1 MTPASAHLDAP
12 DVEFQHVDKR
22 YRLYKQRYRSLKEIV
37 FKRRLG
43 EWEDHWALRDVS
55 FTVKRGSTF
64 GLIGPNGAGKSTS
77 LKMMAGILVPDAGE
91 VVVRRRLAG
100 LLELGAGFQPEYSGR
115 ENIFLN
121 ASLMGLSRRDIEARF
136 DAIVAFSGLQEYIDQ
151 PLLTYSSGMH
161 MRLAFA
167 VATHVDAEVL
177 LVDEILA
184 VGDEA
189 FQRKCF
195 DWLDAFRAS
204 GGTIVLVSHNLAVV
218 REICDEVVW
227 IDNGNLR
234 DIGHPNAVVGAYLDH
249 VHRGGGSLEEVLST
263 EGARAKARPQVQ
275 LGEFRVLDVT
285 GALAGRVAT
294 GSTITLEVDFTVQ
307 KPLGTPVFGVAI
319 FNSEGAC
326 VYATNNSEDGVPLG
340 TLETDGTLRVE
351 YRDLALLPGRY
362 RVTVSVFSAPRSDT
376 LIDSLPLLDAFEVDT
391 ATREAGVVRLPHS
404 WSVTSRSGIAG

>member
-1 MTPASAHLDAP
+1 MSPASNDLDAP
-12 DVEFQHVDKR
+12 DVEFHHVDKR

-37 FKRRLG
+37 FKRRWG

-55 FTVKRGSTF
+55 FNVKKGSSF

-91 VVVRRRLAG
+91 VIIRRRLAG

-121 ASLMGLSRRDIEARF
+121 ASLMGLSRRDIESRF
-136 DAIVAFSGLQEYIDQ
+136 DAIVAFSELHEYIDQ

-195 DWLDAFRAS
+195 DWLEAFRAR
-204 GGTIVLVSHNLAVV
+204 GGTIVLVSHNLGVV
-218 REICDEVVW
+218 REICDEVAW
-227 IDNGNLR
+227 IDNGKLR
-234 DIGHPNAVVGAYLDH
+234 DLGHPNAVVGAYLDH
-249 VHRGGGSLEEVLST
+249 VHRGGGNLEEVIST
-263 EGARAKARPQVQ
+263 EGARARAMPQVH
-275 LGEFRVLDVT
+275 LGEYRFLDAAGAPARRV
-285 GALAGRVAT
+285 GT
-294 GSTITLEVDFTVQ
+294 GSMIALEVDFRID
-307 KPLGTPVFGVAI
+307 KPLPSPVFGVAL
-319 FNSEGAC
+319 FNSAGTC
-326 VYATNNSEDGVPLG
+326 VYATNNSEDGVRLD
-340 TLETDGTLRVE
+340 TLEQDGTLRVE
-351 YRDLALLPGRY
+351 YPDLALLPGRY

-376 LIDSLPLLDAFEVDT
+376 LIDSIALADAFEVDT
-391 ATREAGVVRLPHS
+391 PTREGGIVRLPHS
-404 WSVTSRSGIAG
+404 WSVSNRSGIAG